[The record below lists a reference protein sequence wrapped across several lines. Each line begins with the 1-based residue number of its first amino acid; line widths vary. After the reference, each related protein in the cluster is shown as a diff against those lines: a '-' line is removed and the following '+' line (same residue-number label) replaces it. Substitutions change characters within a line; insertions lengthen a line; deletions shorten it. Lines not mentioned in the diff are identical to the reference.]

1 MEPMLEG
8 DGPGGPLPAPSQVT
22 GFRSARFAQFVLSGG
37 LLSPAYLTQLS
48 QVSARR
54 RCLLSDRLIRGWT
67 GLSSS
72 FPQRRRSGFVRVLL

>member
-8 DGPGGPLPAPSQVT
+8 DGPGGPLPAPSHVT
-22 GFRSARFAQFVLSGG
+22 GFRSARFAQFVL
-37 LLSPAYLTQLS
+37 
-48 QVSARR
+48 SARR

-72 FPQRRRSGFVRVLL
+72 FP